1 MKGKKFAR
9 RTPEMVGILKKEEV
23 SLRQIKFKDFVCFS
37 LRKKMELICIV
48 NICPE
53 VPTCN
58 FQIFTIRIRTV

>member
-1 MKGKKFAR
+1 MEKFSGQ
-9 RTPEMVGILKKEEV
+9 TSIIEPERNGQPIHSEILFATF
-23 SLRQIKFKDFVCFS
+23 LTQ
-37 LRKKMELICIV
+37 MGLICIV